1 MLEIISMNKMREN
14 ADAINSEI
22 FCEKFNIII
31 DIPLNTEFH
40 IVEEYLMYSQDTLM
54 NALG

>member
-22 FCEKFNIII
+22 FYEKFNIII

-54 NALG
+54 NTLG